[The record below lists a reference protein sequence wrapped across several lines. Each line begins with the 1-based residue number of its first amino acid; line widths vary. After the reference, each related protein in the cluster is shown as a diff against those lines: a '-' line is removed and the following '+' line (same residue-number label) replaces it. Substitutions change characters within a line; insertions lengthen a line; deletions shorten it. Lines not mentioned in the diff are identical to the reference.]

1 MSILLL
7 AVRRIKCLPSST
19 FYSTT
24 PRSTAFAFSLELNRN
39 AAFNLF
45 SRPLEQVARDSV
57 IERLVDRLMARNP
70 QAMDYLNMKSGTATV
85 ALANALMDWRDEW
98 VAR

>member
-1 MSILLL
+1 MFG
-7 AVRRIKCLPSST
+7 AERG
-19 FYSTT
+19 
-24 PRSTAFAFSLELNRN
+24 
-39 AAFNLF
+39 
-45 SRPLEQVARDSV
+45 DSV

-85 ALANALMDWRDEW
+85 ALANASMDWRDEW

>member
-1 MSILLL
+1 MSQDQFEKADRAIVRAADAIESAVTNLL
-7 AVRRIKCLPSST
+7 AAT
-19 FYSTT
+19 
-24 PRSTAFAFSLELNRN
+24 
-39 AAFNLF
+39 
-45 SRPLEQVARDSV
+45 RPLEQVARDSV

-70 QAMDYLNMKSGTATV
+70 QAMDYLTMKSGTATV